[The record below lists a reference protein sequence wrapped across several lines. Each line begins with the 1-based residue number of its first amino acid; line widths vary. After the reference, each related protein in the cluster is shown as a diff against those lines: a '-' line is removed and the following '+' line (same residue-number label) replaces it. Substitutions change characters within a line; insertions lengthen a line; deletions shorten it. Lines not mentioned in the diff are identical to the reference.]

1 MGSVRVAEERTKSGA
16 ARPPHSRRAKTMQQ
30 SKRSARMTLPE
41 IAFEVLARLSDE
53 QVLALVEHARKT
65 QPCPF
70 CGSSQARQEHETE

>member
-1 MGSVRVAEERTKSGA
+1 
-16 ARPPHSRRAKTMQQ
+16 
-30 SKRSARMTLPE
+30 MTLPE

-70 CGSSQARQEHETE
+70 CGSSQAR